1 MIGVRGSQNRT
12 GLAGGEGTQTDA
24 VGQVRVQAAQAPL
37 LQSLRGQEQMHLQRS
52 SQSTNGHEG
61 VDEVRLGGQKLG
73 ELVQD
78 DEQCRKR
85 VAVVL
90 ALDPIL
96 LVVHDVGVVSSVV
109 EHLLTTVHLT
119 AQRLSHTVDEPELAL
134 QVGDHRR
141 DVRELGHSGEG
152 RSTLEVDQDEVEL
165 VRSVSEGQGQHE
177 RAQHLRLT

>member
-1 MIGVRGSQNRT
+1 
-12 GLAGGEGTQTDA
+12 
-24 VGQVRVQAAQAPL
+24 
-37 LQSLRGQEQMHLQRS
+37 
-52 SQSTNGHEG
+52 
-61 VDEVRLGGQKLG
+61 
-73 ELVQD
+73 
-78 DEQCRKR
+78 
-85 VAVVL
+85 VL

-96 LVVHDVGVVSSVV
+96 LVVHDVGVISSVV

-165 VRSVSEGQGQHE
+165 VRSVSEGQSQHE